1 MNNITQPPRTLHIV
15 LNAVTE
21 DSRVLK
27 CAWSLGNAG
36 WDVVVA
42 GATPF
47 THNDQLTIGY
57 ATIKRLPLKIVLKQ
71 DFIAKVLRKAR
82 YYQRRFQARFLG
94 GYTPAVPNWGRAT
107 KAILPVALS
116 LKPQVVHAHDYTA
129 LPIAGEIVAALN
141 KAGHH
146 AELIYDAHE
155 YVPGVAHLK
164 APLMRAYT
172 EQEIK
177 YTAQSASVLSV
188 SEGMSEL
195 LIPHLQM
202 GDRRPEIV
210 ANDPLVE
217 GQQKSKR
224 DLRNDCGID
233 SNVPLIIYS
242 GAVAPQRGIATIIEG
257 LRQMPDVHCALIA
270 NPENASVKQFIVDA
284 ADISDRFHVLP
295 YVPNAELVDYLSAGD
310 IGLIPI
316 HHKLNHEISLITK
329 FGEYMQAKLPIV
341 VSDVR
346 TMAAEVR
353 RLGNGEV
360 FVAEDTTDFVGAI
373 KKVLA
378 DKKKYQSVYTQEVL
392 NERSWERQAENLIS
406 IYNRIAK
413 VDPTPREHKSF
424 TLSAPTALTD

>member
-1 MNNITQPPRTLHIV
+1 MMTKSPHSADRPRTLHIV

-36 WDVVVA
+36 WDVIVA

-47 THNDQLTIGY
+47 THNDELTIGY
-57 ATIKRLPLKIVLKQ
+57 ATIKRLPLKVVLKQ
-71 DFIAKVLRKAR
+71 DFIAKVLRKLR

-94 GYTPAVPNWGRAT
+94 GYTPGVPNWGRAV
-107 KAILPVALS
+107 KAIMPVALEF
-116 LKPQVVHAHDYTA
+116 KPAIVHAHDYTA
-129 LPIAGEIVAALN
+129 LPIAGEIVAAL
-141 KAGHH
+141 KKIGVDSA
-146 AELIYDAHE
+146 LIYDAHE

-172 EQEIK
+172 EQEIA

-202 GDRRPEIV
+202 GKRKPEIV

-217 GQQKSKR
+217 GQQPSKR
-224 DLRNDCGID
+224 NLRDDCGISPD
-233 SNVPLIIYS
+233 IPLIVYS
-242 GAVAPQRGIATIIEG
+242 GAVAPQRGIGTVIEG
-257 LRQMPDVHCALIA
+257 LRTMPDVHCALIA
-270 NPENASVKQFIVDA
+270 NPENTSVKEFIAQA

-295 YVPNAELVDYLSAGD
+295 YVPNAELVSYLSTGD

-329 FGEYMQAKLPIV
+329 FGEYMQARLPIV
-341 VSDVR
+341 VSDVK

-360 FVAEDTTDFVGAI
+360 FEALNTDDFVRAVRA
-373 KKVLA
+373 VLA
-378 DKKKYQSVYTQEVL
+378 EKAKYQAAYTDEVL
-392 NERSWERQAENLIS
+392 NERSWERQAENLLA
-406 IYNRIAK
+406 IYNRVAG
-413 VDPTPREHKSF
+413 VSPAEREHLPF
-424 TLSAPTALTD
+424 IISAQ

>member
-1 MNNITQPPRTLHIV
+1 MDRPRTLHIV

-36 WDVVVA
+36 WDVIVA

-47 THNDQLTIGY
+47 THNDELTIGY
-57 ATIKRLPLKIVLKQ
+57 ATIKRLPLKVVLKQ
-71 DFIAKVLRKAR
+71 DFIAKVLRKLR

-94 GYTPAVPNWGRAT
+94 GYTPGVPNWGRAV
-107 KAILPVALS
+107 KAIMPVALEY
-116 LKPQVVHAHDYTA
+116 KPAIVHAHDYTA
-129 LPIAGEIVAALN
+129 LPIAGEIVAAL
-141 KAGHH
+141 KKIGVDSA
-146 AELIYDAHE
+146 LIYDAHE

-195 LIPHLQM
+195 LIPHLKM
-202 GDRRPEIV
+202 GDRKPEIV

-217 GQQKSKR
+217 GQQPSKR
-224 DLRNDCGID
+224 NLRNDCGISPD
-233 SNVPLIIYS
+233 VPLIVYS
-242 GAVAPQRGIATIIEG
+242 GAVAPQRGIGTVIEG
-257 LRQMPDVHCALIA
+257 LRKMPDVHCALIA
-270 NPENASVKQFIVDA
+270 NPENTSVKEFIAQA

-295 YVPNAELVDYLSAGD
+295 YVPNAELVSYLSTGD

-329 FGEYMQAKLPIV
+329 FGEYMQARLPIV
-341 VSDVR
+341 VSDVK

-360 FVAEDTTDFVGAI
+360 FEALNTDDFVRAVRA
-373 KKVLA
+373 VLA
-378 DKKKYQSVYTQEVL
+378 EKAKYQAAYTVEVL
-392 NERSWERQAENLIS
+392 NERSWERQAENLLA
-406 IYNRIAK
+406 IYNRVAG
-413 VDPTPREHKSF
+413 VSPAEREHLPF
-424 TLSAPTALTD
+424 IITQQ